1 MQFSVIRGLRTLPE
15 EPAGSGRDH
24 PRLEVLTEQEG
35 LELCE
40 ELTGG
45 PVLKKILAETG
56 QYCRAELLPECTLGT
71 LIVPDRGNSLQSC
84 FSAVFYINGQ
94 RMLLMVPEDR
104 RQQILELFEGE
115 AFRDC
120 ADLFQLFFRFLG
132 FQVQGDMLLLQNYEK
147 RLSTMEEAITET
159 FPREWEK
166 NINSCRRELLKL
178 HSFYQQLMDMCEL
191 LAAND
196 NQLFPEEYSLHF
208 SRLGARIDRLY
219 DQTQMLREYALQ
231 IREIYQS
238 QMDLKQNDTMRMLT
252 VVTTIFL
259 PLSLLTGWYGM
270 NFDHMP
276 ELREPA
282 AYFILTAVCGVL
294 VLLEIWYFKKKG
306 WL

>member
-1 MQFSVIRGLRTLPE
+1 MELLS
-15 EPAGSGRDH
+15 
-24 PRLEVLTEQEG
+24 EQEAAKRCP
-35 LELCE
+35 ELP
-40 ELTGG
+40 GG
-45 PVLKKILAETG
+45 SALKRILSETS

-71 LIVPDRGNSLQSC
+71 LVFPDRQNAREAS
-84 FSAVFYINGQ
+84 FSAVFYISQ
-94 RMLLMVPEDR
+94 DRLLLIVPEESRRKLAEHLDR
-104 RQQILELFEGE
+104 EEL
-115 AFRDC
+115 RNCPDH
-120 ADLFQLFFRFLG
+120 FQLFFRFFGTLI
-132 FQVQGDMLLLQNYEK
+132 QGDMLLLQNYEK
-147 RLSTMEEAITET
+147 RLSTMEEAVTES

-166 NINSCRRELLKL
+166 NLNLCRRELLKL

-191 LAAND
+191 LADND
-196 NQLFPEEYSLHF
+196 NGLFPKEYSRHF
-208 SRLGARIDRLY
+208 TRLCSRIDRLY

-270 NFDHMP
+270 NFNYMP

-282 AYFILTAVCGVL
+282 AYFILIGVCGAL